1 MNNVRTHYLP
11 NEQMKV
17 RMKHKREIYRKKIKE
32 TSLSPNSMSFQ
43 ENLEP
48 MVVFNY
54 VCTGKLTLVPAF
66 IFFLGFGA
74 GYLLFFGDSKSTP
87 QIDNNESRLKYLS
100 FALTG
105 VVLSF
110 AALIL
115 FVSLVMWLVLRL
127 SFTITKSHF
136 RIVKSGIFRS
146 SLLEFNPSV
155 TTLHY
160 FQTHFSDS
168 RAWLQL
174 VVKEKDTY
182 FTIFSWKG
190 SGQQRN
196 RFLNLFKTLDME
208 LQKVQREIYVPVER
222 IDAKIISNEEAVLL
236 SPFLS
241 ELKQLDPYSFDD
253 FSDVYRSASTTSLA
267 TPFSSPKSME
277 DIPVTSFDNFFEH
290 FTHNKLLS

>member
-1 MNNVRTHYLP
+1 
-11 NEQMKV
+11 
-17 RMKHKREIYRKKIKE
+17 
-32 TSLSPNSMSFQ
+32 
-43 ENLEP
+43 
-48 MVVFNY
+48 
-54 VCTGKLTLVPAF
+54 
-66 IFFLGFGA
+66 
-74 GYLLFFGDSKSTP
+74 
-87 QIDNNESRLKYLS
+87 
-100 FALTG
+100 
-105 VVLSF
+105 
-110 AALIL
+110 
-115 FVSLVMWLVLRL
+115 MW
-127 SFTITKSHF
+127 
-136 RIVKSGIFRS
+136 S